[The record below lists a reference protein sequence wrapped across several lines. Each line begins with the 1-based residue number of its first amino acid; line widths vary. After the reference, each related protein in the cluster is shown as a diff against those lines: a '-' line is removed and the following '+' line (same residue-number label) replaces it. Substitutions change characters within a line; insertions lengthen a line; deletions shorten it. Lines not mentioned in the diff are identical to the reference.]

1 MIVACIAIPL
11 LLALAGR
18 WLPPYRATAPVC
30 AGLTLAC
37 CLSLPWTGAPLG
49 LWLVPDPLGV
59 HVAVL
64 ASFAWLAAALLE
76 DRPDDARLEGG
87 ALAGVAGCLILALL
101 SGSPELT
108 VLAAGAAAIVAILAQ
123 PGAVGLPM
131 TVAGLGLAVFGL
143 ALLNPS
149 GAALS
154 WATLAEMAQQSRGA
168 TLGVGVVLT
177 LLGLGCTCLLSP
189 LRAACSG
196 AVVPRQAAIL
206 AGPLGGVWLVVAL
219 RLRGVLDGNGHAIA
233 PGGWLVGAGL
243 ALMAAAVLSI
253 RAGRDRVPSA
263 ATLGVMGAAVFG
275 FGLGDA
281 DGTAAGLLELTL
293 GCLALVTAGAGGWI
307 GTVGLVALA
316 GVPPLGVFAA
326 AYGVFGS
333 ALAHSIPLA
342 VVFGAL
348 ELALITAAL
357 RQLPSPQPGRAAPI
371 GWIGLVLTI
380 GASWALPPG
389 AVAWV
394 LGIAASAR

>member
-64 ASFAWLAAALLE
+64 ACFAWLAAALLE
-76 DRPDDARLEGG
+76 DAVVPV
-87 ALAGVAGCLILALL
+87 LAGVAGCLNLALL

-108 VLAAGAAAIVAILAQ
+108 VLAAGAAAIIAIVAQ
-123 PGAVGLPM
+123 PGGASLPM
-131 TVAGLGLAVFGL
+131 TAAALGLAIFGV
-143 ALLNPS
+143 ALLHPA
-149 GAALS
+149 GAAVN

-168 TLGVGVVLT
+168 SLGVGVVLT
-177 LLGLGCTCLLSP
+177 LLGLGCTCLLQP
-189 LRAACSG
+189 LRAVWSG
-196 AVVPRQAAIL
+196 AVLPRQTVIL

-233 PGGWLVGAGL
+233 PGGLLVGAGL
-243 ALMAAAVLSI
+243 VLIAVAVLGI
-253 RAGRDRVPSA
+253 RAGRDRVASG
-263 ATLGVMGAAVFG
+263 ATLGVMGAAVFA
-275 FGLGDA
+275 FGLGDTS
-281 DGTAAGLLELTL
+281 GTAAGLLGLTL
-293 GCLALVTAGAGGWI
+293 GCLALVTAGAGGWVGTI
-307 GTVGLVALA
+307 GLAALA
-316 GVPPLGVFAA
+316 GVPPLGGFAA

-333 ALAHSIPLA
+333 ALARSIPLA
-342 VVFGAL
+342 VMFGAL
-348 ELALITAAL
+348 DLALITAAL
-357 RQLPSPQPGRAAPI
+357 RQLPAPQPGRTAPI
-371 GWIGLVLTI
+371 GWAGLVLTI

-389 AVAWV
+389 VVAWV